1 MNSALKELDQVK
13 ELYVK
18 VCSEKDLLEEK
29 MKGEN
34 ETVMSTKI
42 QEVRVHSGGHK
53 WKGHLLK
60 VKKNSY
66 CWRRET
72 LLRNEKQNF

>member
-1 MNSALKELDQVK
+1 MTSALKELDQVK

-53 WKGHLLK
+53 LK
-60 VKKNSY
+60 VIFQRS
-66 CWRRET
+66 
-72 LLRNEKQNF
+72 RNILVC

>member
-1 MNSALKELDQVK
+1 MTSALKELDQVK

-29 MKGEN
+29 MKEEN

-42 QEVRVHSGGHK
+42 QEVRVHSG
-53 WKGHLLK
+53 
-60 VKKNSY
+60 VIS
-66 CWRRET
+66 
-72 LLRNEKQNF
+72 